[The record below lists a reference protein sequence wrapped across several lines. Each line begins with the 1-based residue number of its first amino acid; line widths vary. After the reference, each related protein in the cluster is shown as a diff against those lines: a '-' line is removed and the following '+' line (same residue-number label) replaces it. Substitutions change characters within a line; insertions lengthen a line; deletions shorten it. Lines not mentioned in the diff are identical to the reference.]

1 MNLVARLQNRRS
13 IYQNQLFYD
22 TRNKQ
27 LEIEIKNRTNIN
39 STENIKYLEINLRKY
54 VQDLYSKKY

>member
-13 IYQNQLFYD
+13 IYQNQLFYN

-54 VQDLYSKKY
+54 VQDLYSEKY